1 MHAMWG
7 KWGPLYE
14 RSKLTGFSY
23 AGLYRMVII
32 VIVPQRSGLLSG
44 LPSAQVK
51 IHCKQRSL
59 F

>member
-44 LPSAQVK
+44 LLSA
-51 IHCKQRSL
+51 
-59 F
+59 